1 MKGVIIKYS
10 KKDSRLCRR
19 FYLKWSDLFFELDSI
34 DERCIENYKN
44 LKKKEYKIDP
54 YNINLNANECS
65 YHHIKH
71 YGVPGECPLCLLRT
85 FLKEKKDIA
94 YQLTL
99 SEDFEK

>member
-1 MKGVIIKYS
+1 MKGMIIKYS

-44 LKKKEYKIDP
+44 LKKKELKIDFKTE
-54 YNINLNANECS
+54 INECS

-99 SEDFEK
+99 SKDYEK

>member
-1 MKGVIIKYS
+1 MKGIIIKYS
-10 KKDSRLCRR
+10 KKDSRFCRR

-44 LKKKEYKIDP
+44 LKKFKTEI
-54 YNINLNANECS
+54 CS

-71 YGVPGECPLCLLRT
+71 YGIPGECPLCLLRT

-94 YQLTL
+94 YQLTK

>member
-10 KKDSRLCRR
+10 KKNSRLCRR

-34 DERCIENYKN
+34 DERCIENYKKFN
-44 LKKKEYKIDP
+44 VYV
-54 YNINLNANECS
+54 AECS

-94 YQLTL
+94 YQLTK

>member
-1 MKGVIIKYS
+1 MKGIIIKYS

-44 LKKKEYKIDP
+44 LKKKELKTDWKTEI
-54 YNINLNANECS
+54 NECS

-71 YGVPGECPLCLLRT
+71 YDVPGACPLCLLRT